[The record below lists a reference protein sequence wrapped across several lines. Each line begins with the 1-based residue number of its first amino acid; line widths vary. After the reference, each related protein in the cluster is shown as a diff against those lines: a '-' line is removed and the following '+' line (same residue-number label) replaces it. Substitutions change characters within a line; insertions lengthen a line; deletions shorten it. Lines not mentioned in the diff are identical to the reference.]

1 MQELLANGNYAPFLA
16 QALTPPILGATGMMG
31 SYGSNPGIG
40 QHFGNPGLGNPGFGQ
55 GQFGQG
61 QFGQGQ
67 FGLGNSGMNPAG
79 QQGFGQQLGQPHQIA
94 SQQQQVAATL
104 HQLAHQVAT
113 NTAVGQQ
120 IGATLQQLAQYCASQ
135 VGAGQQFAQ
144 LLNQLA
150 HQCAWTAQAARG
162 GMQPGFGQ
170 PFGGQPFGGQPFGYG
185 QPYAQPWGASRPL
198 W

>member
-1 MQELLANGNYAPFLA
+1 MQELLANGNYTPFLA
-16 QALTPPILGATGMMG
+16 QALMPPGLGATGMMG

-40 QHFGNPGLGNPGFGQ
+40 QQFGNLGFA
-55 GQFGQG
+55 
-61 QFGQGQ
+61 
-67 FGLGNSGMNPAG
+67 NSGMNLAG
-79 QQGFGQQLGQPHQIA
+79 QQGFGQQPGQQFGQPHQIA

-104 HQLAHQVAT
+104 HQLAHQAAT
-113 NTAVGQQ
+113 NTAIGQQ

-135 VGAGQQFAQ
+135 VVTGQQFAQ

-162 GMQPGFGQ
+162 GAGMQPGFGQ
-170 PFGGQPFGGQPFGYG
+170 PFGGQLFGGQPFGYG
-185 QPYAQPWGASRPL
+185 QSYAQPWGASRPL

>member
-16 QALTPPILGATGMMG
+16 QALTPPLFGGTGMMG
-31 SYGSNPGIG
+31 AYGPHQGIG
-40 QHFGNPGLGNPGFGQ
+40 QQFGNPGLGNQAFGNPA
-55 GQFGQG
+55 FG

-67 FGLGNSGMNPAG
+67 FGLGNGGLSLAG

-94 SQQQQVAATL
+94 AQQQQVAATL

-113 NTAVGQQ
+113 NTAIGQQ
-120 IGATLQQLAQYCASQ
+120 IGATLQQLAQYCVSQ
-135 VGAGQQFAQ
+135 VATGHQFAQ

-150 HQCAWTAQAARG
+150 HQCAWTAQAARSG
-162 GMQPGFGQ
+162 GIGMQAGF
-170 PFGGQPFGGQPFGYG
+170 GQPFGYG
-185 QPYAQPWGASRPL
+185 QQPYAQAWGANRPP